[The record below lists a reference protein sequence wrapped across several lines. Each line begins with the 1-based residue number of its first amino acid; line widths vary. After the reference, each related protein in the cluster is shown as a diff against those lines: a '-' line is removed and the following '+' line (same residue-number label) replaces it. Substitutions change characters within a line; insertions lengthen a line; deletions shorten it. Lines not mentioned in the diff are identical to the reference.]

1 VGAAMG
7 MGAGA
12 LLGGIR
18 DAFDIGFRSN
28 FLEAILIKLRGDVI
42 RQWRSD
48 FEDEQIDKVVNEQ
61 QEALAQSERRTRS
74 RGYRAKNT
82 LNKRVDE
89 ARAKLDE
96 AGKRAEAR
104 QRQLQKEAEAER
116 KNSSNSLQGQPEK
129 QRPG

>member
-1 VGAAMG
+1 MG

-61 QEALAQSERRTRS
+61 QEALAQSERPGAPKS
-74 RGYRAKNT
+74 VPD
-82 LNKRVDE
+82 RVSE
-89 ARAKLDE
+89 FGHRARA
-96 AGKRAEAR
+96 AWGRCSR
-104 QRQLQKEAEAER
+104 
-116 KNSSNSLQGQPEK
+116 NT
-129 QRPG
+129 